1 VTRQAK
7 YRARER
13 GFTLVEVLVSMALL
27 GIIGAALGIVFS
39 LGMRT
44 ILAPGASQDRLV
56 AASDTIAFE
65 QPFIQDVQR
74 ASCIHFPGNPQY
86 SDGCAGESVPFQAQ
100 QAQCSGRSTLLC
112 LEWPDLVSS
121 GQCDM
126 ALYALSTNPV
136 SRIAWEGS
144 TETSTSF
151 SGVTVQI
158 LSTSGSQP
166 AGLDVLVTSD
176 GPLPA
181 SPPATALA
189 NPPSITLDLQTLS
202 AAWPTLPPSPST
214 VSTSPC

>member
-1 VTRQAK
+1 
-7 YRARER
+7 
-13 GFTLVEVLVSMALL
+13 M
-27 GIIGAALGIVFS
+27 
-39 LGMRT
+39 
-44 ILAPGASQDRLV
+44 
-56 AASDTIAFE
+56 AASDAIAFE

-74 ASCIHFPGNPQY
+74 ASCIQLPGQPPVLRRLRRG
-86 SDGCAGESVPFQAQ
+86 DVPFHQ

-136 SRIAWEGS
+136 SRSAWEGS

-166 AGLDVLVTSD
+166 AGLDVR
-176 GPLPA
+176 GY
-181 SPPATALA
+181 
-189 NPPSITLDLQTLS
+189 Q
-202 AAWPTLPPSPST
+202 
-214 VSTSPC
+214 